1 MLSIRYICLM
11 EFEISYT
18 NQEITPW
25 GGMVFLRQMLD
36 KIGFKSQVE
45 NCLDL
50 PQPGSN
56 RGYSP
61 ISIIESFLVSI
72 WCGANRFMHTEIT
85 RHDEAL
91 KKIFGWKQSP
101 AQDVYK
107 RYFAKFSQATNQ
119 SVSDYFYS
127 WIFNSIKFNNYTLDC
142 DSSVLTRYGEQEGA
156 KRGYNPHK
164 PGRASHHPI
173 IAFVSDVKLVANLW
187 LRSGNTGSAEGF
199 VPFLED
205 TFTKLQG
212 KSISLLRLDSGF
224 YGKEVFDYLEGKENP
239 INYIV
244 AARFYEPIQCII
256 AGNHT
261 WITLDD
267 GIEISE
273 LQYQSPLWE
282 KPRRMIVVRQK
293 INKRPK
299 AAGKMLKLFQDEE
312 YYRQYR
318 YSAYI
323 TNLTLSAADI
333 WRLYRGRGDAEN
345 RIKELKYD
353 FGFDSFNMQSFF
365 GTEAALIFAMLA
377 YNLMALFRQFI
388 LNSKIQHTLTTL
400 RYKTF
405 AIGAYFQKKNN
416 NYILKLSLNMKRREW
431 FNGLWNQSNQVNLPF
446 NFSIA

>member
-1 MLSIRYICLM
+1 MD
-11 EFEISYT
+11 FEISYT

-36 KIGFKSQVE
+36 KIGFQSQVKG
-45 NCLDL
+45 CIDL

-61 ISIIESFLVSI
+61 VSIIESFLVSI
-72 WCGANRFMHTEIT
+72 WCGANRFMHTEVT
-85 RHDEAL
+85 RHDEVL
-91 KKIFGWKQSP
+91 KEIFGWKQSP

-107 RYFAKFSQATNQ
+107 RYFAKFTQATNQ
-119 SVSDYFYS
+119 RVSDHFYS
-127 WIFNSIKFNNYTLDC
+127 WIFSSVQFDRYTLDC
-142 DSSVLTRYGEQEGA
+142 DSSVLTRYGEQQGA

-164 PGRASHHPI
+164 PGRASHNPI

-199 VPFLED
+199 IPFLED
-205 TFTKLQG
+205 TFTKLRG
-212 KSISLLRLDSGF
+212 KTISLLRLDSGF
-224 YGKEVFDYLEGKENP
+224 FGGEVFGYLEAKQEP
-239 INYIV
+239 ISYIV
-244 AARFYEPIQCII
+244 AARFYEPIQRII
-256 AGNHT
+256 ASNQAWT
-261 WITLDD
+261 TLDE
-267 GIEISE
+267 GIEVTE
-273 LQYQSPLWE
+273 LPYKGQRWD

-293 INKRPK
+293 IEKRPK
-299 AAGKMLKLFQDEE
+299 AAGKMLKLFQDEA
-312 YYRQYR
+312 YHHQYR

-323 TNLTLSAADI
+323 TNLSLSAADV

-377 YNLMALFRQFI
+377 YNLMALFRQFL
-388 LNSKIQHTLTTL
+388 LNSKVQHTLATL

-405 AIGAYFQKKNN
+405 AIGAYFQKINGK
-416 NYILKLSLNMKRREW
+416 YTLKLSLNRKRREW
-431 FNGLWNQSNQVNLPF
+431 FAGLWNHSNQVKLPF
-446 NFSIA
+446 IVSNA

>member
-1 MLSIRYICLM
+1 M
-11 EFEISYT
+11 EFDISYT

-36 KIGFKSQVE
+36 KINFKAKVE
-45 NCLDL
+45 ECTDM

-61 ISIIESFLVSI
+61 LSIIESFLVSI

-85 RHDEAL
+85 RHDQAL
-91 KKIFGWKQSP
+91 KKIFGWIQAP

-107 RYFAKFSQATNQ
+107 RYFSKFTQATNQ
-119 SVSDYFYS
+119 RISDYFYS
-127 WIFNSIKFNNYTLDC
+127 WLFDNICFDNYTLDC
-142 DSSVLTRYGEQEGA
+142 DSSVMTRYGNQEGS

-164 PGRASHHPI
+164 PGRPSHHPI
-173 IAFVSDVKLVANLW
+173 IAFVADVKMVANLW
-187 LRSGNTGSAEGF
+187 LRSGNTSSSEGF

-205 TFTKLQG
+205 TFQKL
-212 KSISLLRLDSGF
+212 KNKNISLLRLDSGF
-224 YGKEVFDYLEGKENP
+224 YDKDVFEYLEQKEKP

-244 AARFYEPIQCII
+244 AARFYEPIQRII
-256 AGNHT
+256 ANKQA
-261 WITLDD
+261 WLVIDE

-273 LQYQSPLWE
+273 FQYQSPLWE
-282 KPRRMIVVRQK
+282 KSRRMIVVRQRIK
-293 INKRPK
+293 DRPK
-299 AAGKMLKLFQDEE
+299 ATGKTLRLFADEE
-312 YYRQYR
+312 YFRQYR

-323 TNLTLSAADI
+323 TNLTLSPADV

-388 LNSKIQHTLTTL
+388 LGSKVQHTLSTL
-400 RYKTF
+400 RYKAF
-405 AIGAYFQKKNN
+405 AIGAYFKKVNN
-416 NYILKLSLNMKRREW
+416 RYILKLSLNMKRREW
-431 FNGLWNQSNQVNLPF
+431 FEGIWNQSNQVTTPF
-446 NFSIA
+446 SFSNA

>member
-1 MLSIRYICLM
+1 MK
-11 EFEISYT
+11 FEISYT

-36 KIGFKSQVE
+36 KIEFKTLVE
-45 NCLDL
+45 TCLDL

-61 ISIIESFLVSI
+61 LSILESFLVSI
-72 WCGANRFMHTEIT
+72 WCGANRFLHTEIT
-85 RHDEAL
+85 RHDAAL
-91 KKIFGWKQSP
+91 KKIFGWERTP
-101 AQDVYK
+101 GQDVYK
-107 RYFAKFSQATNQ
+107 RYFAKFTQGINQ
-119 SVSDYFYS
+119 RVSDHFYS
-127 WIFNSIKFNNYTLDC
+127 WIFNSIKFDNYTLDC
-142 DSSVLTRYGEQEGA
+142 DSSVLTRYGGQQGA
-156 KRGYNPHK
+156 RKGYNPHK
-164 PGRASHHPI
+164 PGRSSHHPI

-187 LRSGNTGSAEGF
+187 LRSGNTGSSEGF

-205 TFTKLQG
+205 TFTKLQT
-212 KSISLLRLDSGF
+212 KNISLLRLDSGF
-224 YGKEVFDYLEGKENP
+224 YAKEVFDYLETREKP
-239 INYIV
+239 VNYIV
-244 AARFYEPIQCII
+244 AARFYEPIQRII
-256 AGNHT
+256 ATNRAWT
-261 WITLDD
+261 ILDD

-273 LQYQSPLWE
+273 LPYQGMQWG

-293 INKRPK
+293 IEKRPK
-299 AAGKMLKLFQDEE
+299 SAGKMLKLFEDEA

-323 TNLTLSAADI
+323 TNLTLSAADV

-353 FGFDSFNMQSFF
+353 FGFDSFNMQSFW
-365 GTEAALIFAMLA
+365 GTEAALTFAMLA

-388 LNSKIQHTLTTL
+388 LNSKVQHTLSTL

-416 NYILKLSLNMKRREW
+416 KYILKLSLNMKRREW
-431 FNGLWNQSNQVNLPF
+431 FEGLWNKSNNVNLPF
-446 NFSIA
+446 KFSNA

>member
-1 MLSIRYICLM
+1 M
-11 EFEISYT
+11 EFDISYT

-45 NCLDL
+45 KCIDL

-61 ISIIESFLVSI
+61 VSIIELFLVSI
-72 WCGANRFMHTEIT
+72 WCGANRFMHTEVT

-91 KKIFGWKQSP
+91 KKIFGWKRSP

-107 RYFAKFSQATNQ
+107 RYFAKFTQVTNQ
-119 SVSDYFYS
+119 QVSDHFYS
-127 WIFNSIKFNNYTLDC
+127 WIFNSVQFDNYTLDC
-142 DSSVLTRYGEQEGA
+142 DSSVLTRYGEQQGA

-164 PGRASHHPI
+164 PGRASHNPI

-199 VPFLED
+199 IPFLED
-205 TFTKLQG
+205 TFIKLQG
-212 KSISLLRLDSGF
+212 KNISLLRLDSGF
-224 YGKEVFDYLEGKENP
+224 FGKDVFDYLEGKEKP

-244 AARFYEPIQCII
+244 AARFYEPIQRII
-256 AGNHT
+256 AGNQVWT
-261 WITLDD
+261 TLDE

-273 LQYQSPLWE
+273 LQYKGLLWD
-282 KPRRMIVVRQK
+282 KPHRMIVVRQK
-293 INKRPK
+293 IEKRPK
-299 AAGKMLKLFQDEE
+299 SAGKMLKLFQDED

-323 TNLTLSAADI
+323 TNLILSAADV
-333 WRLYRGRGDAEN
+333 WRLYRGCGDAEN

-377 YNLMALFRQFI
+377 YNLMALFRQFL
-388 LNSKIQHTLTTL
+388 LNSKVQHTLSTL

-405 AIGAYFQKKNN
+405 AIGAYFQKINN
-416 NYILKLSLNMKRREW
+416 KYTLKLSLNMKRREW
-431 FNGLWNQSNQVNLPF
+431 FEGLWNHSNQVNLPF
-446 NFSIA
+446 KFSNA

>member
-1 MLSIRYICLM
+1 M

-25 GGMVFLRQMLD
+25 GGMVFLHQMLN

-72 WCGANRFMHTEIT
+72 WCGANRFMHTEVT

-107 RYFAKFSQATNQ
+107 RYFTKFTQATNQ
-119 SVSDYFYS
+119 RVSDHFYS
-127 WIFNSIKFNNYTLDC
+127 WIFNSIQFDNYTLDC
-142 DSSVLTRYGEQEGA
+142 DSSVLTRYGEQQGA
-156 KRGYNPHK
+156 RRGYNPHK
-164 PGRASHHPI
+164 PGRASHHPM
-173 IAFVSDVKLVANLW
+173 IAFVSDIKLVANLW
-187 LRSGNTGSAEGF
+187 LRSGNTGSAEGS

-212 KSISLLRLDSGF
+212 KNISLLRLDSGF

-244 AARFYEPIQCII
+244 AARFYEPIQRII
-256 AGNHT
+256 ADNQAWT
-261 WITLDD
+261 TLDE

-273 LQYQSPLWE
+273 LQYQGLLWDM
-282 KPRRMIVVRQK
+282 PRRMIVVRQK
-293 INKRPK
+293 IDKRPK
-299 AAGKMLKLFQDEE
+299 SAGKMLKLFQDED

-323 TNLTLSAADI
+323 TNLTLSAADV

-388 LNSKIQHTLTTL
+388 LNSKVQHTLSTL

-405 AIGAYFQKKNN
+405 AIGAYFQKNKNK
-416 NYILKLSLNMKRREW
+416 YILKLSLNMKRRKW
-431 FNGLWNQSNQVNLPF
+431 FTGLWNQSNQVNLPF
-446 NFSIA
+446 RFSNA